1 MLAYVNGMKPHPSM
15 RSAVLFLSI
24 ALALFPPAVCRAQAP
39 ADQEIQSYLNSLG
52 AENKLSGAILVAK
65 DGKPLASKAA
75 GLANKATGTPNRPD
89 TKFNLGSV
97 NKMFTAVAIAQLAQA
112 GRLKFEDTIGQH
124 LPDYPNKTVA
134 EKVTIHQLLTHT
146 SGMGTYSIEAFK
158 AQREKLTTVAA
169 YLPLFV
175 NDPLISAPGEKFQY
189 SNSGYLVLG
198 AIIEKISGQ
207 DYYTYVRE
215 KIYQPAGMTN
225 TGFYEPGKEIPNL
238 AIGYTRMGPDGR
250 PGEQLTE
257 NTNRLEVRGGPAG
270 GGYSTVEDL
279 LKFHVAL
286 SGFKLLNREYTGIVT
301 TGKVDAGPIGKYA
314 YGFGDKVF
322 DGKRIVGHNGG
333 WPGVAVNFEMYP
345 ELGYTAVVLLNTDP
359 PAMTPIVTRLRQLIP
374 AK

>member
-1 MLAYVNGMKPHPSM
+1 MQSHPSI
-15 RSAVLFLSI
+15 RNVALFLSI
-24 ALALFPPAVCRAQAP
+24 ALALVPPPVCRAQSA
-39 ADQEIQSYLNSLG
+39 ADQEIQSYLDSLG
-52 AENKLSGAILVAK
+52 PENKLPGAVLVAK
-65 DGKPLASKAA
+65 DGKPIASKAA
-75 GLANKATGTPNRPD
+75 GIANKATGTPNRLD
-89 TKFNLGSV
+89 TKFNLGSI

-112 GRLKFEDTIGQH
+112 GRLKFEDTIGLH
-124 LPDYPNKTVA
+124 LPDYPNKAVA

-146 SGMGTYSIEAFK
+146 SGIGMYSIEAFK

-175 NDPLISAPGEKFQY
+175 NDPPISAPGEKFQY

-207 DYYTYVRE
+207 DYHTYVRE
-215 KIYQPAGMTN
+215 KIYKPAGMTN

-257 NTNRLEVRGGPAG
+257 NTDRLEVRGGPAG
-270 GGYSTVEDL
+270 GGYSTAEDL

-286 SGFKLLNREYTGIVT
+286 SGFKLLNREFTGIVT
-301 TGKVDAGPIGKYA
+301 AGKVDAGLIGKYA
-314 YGFGDKVF
+314 YGFGDKVV
-322 DGKRIVGHNGG
+322 DGRRIVGHNGG
-333 WPGVAVNFEMYP
+333 WPGVAANFEMYP

-374 AK
+374 AE

>member
-1 MLAYVNGMKPHPSM
+1 MKSNPHS
-15 RSAVLFLSI
+15 RSTVLFLSI
-24 ALALFPPAVCRAQAP
+24 AMALCLPAHVFAQAP
-39 ADQEIQSYLNSLG
+39 ADQEIQNYLDSLG
-52 AENKLSGAILVAK
+52 AENKLPGAVLVAK
-65 DGKPLASKAA
+65 DGKPIASKAA
-75 GLANKATGTPNRPD
+75 GLANKASGSPNRLD
-89 TKFNLGSV
+89 TKFNLGSI

-112 GRLKFEDTIGQH
+112 GRLKFEDTIGRH
-124 LPDYPNKTVA
+124 LPDYPNKAVA

-198 AIIEKISGQ
+198 AIIEEISVQ

-225 TGFYEPGKEIPNL
+225 TGFYEPGKETPNL
-238 AIGYTRMGPDGR
+238 ATGYTRMGPDGR
-250 PGEQLTE
+250 PGEQMTE
-257 NTNRLEVRGGPAG
+257 NTDRLEVRGGPAG

-286 SGFKLLNREYTGIVT
+286 NGFKLLNREYTGIVT

-314 YGFGDKVF
+314 YGFGDKVVE
-322 DGKRIVGHNGG
+322 GKHIVGHNGG
-333 WPGVAVNFEMYP
+333 WPGVAANFEIYP

-359 PAMTPIVTRLRQLIP
+359 PAMTPIVTHLRQLIP